1 MEGKT
6 GPKVEYEI
14 YYPFD
19 GINLHLLDIS
29 ICEGQEIFIKYPLDI
44 SKEEL
49 DLYNRNSKYYNDICY
64 TYTNS
69 KGTDITLNEYKE
81 ENKRLLCSC
90 EAKSTISMISQIK
103 VDKNKLYKFIDL
115 RQIINFRVMKCIKLL
130 FSIKGIQSNIGFYS
144 FFPTIIAYIVALFV
158 FYLKEFKKII

>member
-44 SKEEL
+44 SKDEL

-69 KGTDITLNEYKE
+69 KGTDITLNDRQNEFVNNNKSLCEENCKFNGYEE

-103 VDKNKLYKFIDL
+103 VDKNKLL
-115 RQIINFRVMKCIKLL
+115 VLC
-130 FSIKGIQSNIGFYS
+130 
-144 FFPTIIAYIVALFV
+144 
-158 FYLKEFKKII
+158 